1 MKHQLTFFTKR
12 LATGVVAVT
21 TVSTITAWQMV
32 SPTLADSI
40 PVIVCQHDG
49 IDSLMPDDRD
59 AGLRRAVAML
69 TTRIAEIPAEIQ
81 RMTPGGPPPE
91 VIDAIHQI
99 IPLVSASFNYPGEW
113 ALLDNGINELGVPD
127 FDARVVMETG
137 SQDEAE
143 KLKNAIISI
152 FKMGMPNVT
161 LQPSDANPMLLT
173 FPTPIST
180 LLFGPVNDQ
189 GSFVIGFDFGGDG
202 LNTDRIALTPPS
214 ELGSIHPT
222 YQVYVNGQG
231 VMGMVD
237 FFSNMIPDP
246 MVKEKLQSF
255 HDKLGDVNINLNL
268 ASGYRKGESISVT
281 KITNFKKFVDL
292 IAEQFP
298 SATNHIGTISEDL
311 FKNVPADARMVSATN
326 QNIQIILQGV
336 IDNINLQMEA
346 NPNNEMTV
354 EDMLQNVKMSFGF
367 NPMDDLIAHLGS
379 DWVSYTADSTGG
391 GGLSSLVFLNKGAD
405 TTALEETFV
414 TMENV
419 VNGLAY
425 DKAMGYVR
433 CREWRGENWR
443 VPGLK
448 AGYTLTFPG
457 IPVPI
462 ELSLGM
468 TDDCLIV
475 GFTPQAV
482 QAAVLQCAG
491 KMRGSILNNPRFKA
505 SAKGNL
511 DNVSKLAFIDYQASI
526 ARGYPMAQLIGT
538 AFENFVRSP
547 SDPSRDPG
555 MVVPSFADLTHNVH
569 GFMQTT
575 RLNDNDFVQITKS
588 DASWFVNIAG
598 LSGALGITPELIGAG
613 AIGAAIGANA
623 H

>member
-1 MKHQLTFFTKR
+1 MKHQLSFFAKP
-12 LATGVVAVT
+12 LATGVIAVA
-21 TVSTITAWQMV
+21 TVGTFTAWQTV

-59 AGLRRAVAML
+59 AGLRRAVSML
-69 TTRIAEIPAEIQ
+69 ATRIGEIPAEIQ
-81 RMTPGGPPPE
+81 RMTPGGPTPE

-143 KLKNAIISI
+143 KLKNAIIHI

-161 LQPSDANPMLLT
+161 LQPSENNPMLLT

-189 GSFVIGFDFGGDG
+189 GRFVIGFDFGGDG
-202 LNTDRIALTPPS
+202 LNTDRISLTPPS

-222 YQVYVNGQG
+222 YQFHVDGQG
-231 VMGMVD
+231 VMGVVD

-246 MVKEKLQSF
+246 EVK
-255 HDKLGDVNINLNL
+255 DKIIAFNDTLGDTKYNIDL
-268 ASGYRKGESISVT
+268 AGGYRNGESVSVA
-281 KITNFKKFVDL
+281 KYTNFKLLLDNL
-292 IAEQFP
+292 SEQFP
-298 SATNHIGTISEDL
+298 GMSNHIGFISNDL
-311 FKNVPADARMVSATN
+311 LKSVPVDARTVSAAN
-326 QNIQIILQGV
+326 QNLQAILEGV
-336 IDNINLQMEA
+336 IDSINLQMEA
-346 NPNNEMTV
+346 NPNNEMNV
-354 EDMLQNVKMSFGF
+354 EDMLQNIKMSFGI
-367 NPMDDLIAHLGS
+367 NPMDDFIDLLGS
-379 DWVSYTADSTGG
+379 DWASYTADSTGG

-425 DKAMGYVR
+425 DKAKGYVR
-433 CREWRGENWR
+433 CREWRGDNWR

-457 IPVPI
+457 LPVPI
-462 ELSLGM
+462 ELSLGL
-468 TDDCLIV
+468 TDDCLIA

-491 KMRGSILNNPRFKA
+491 KLRGSVLDNPRFK
-505 SAKGNL
+505 SAAGRHL
-511 DNVSKLAFIDYQASI
+511 DHVSKLAFIDYQASI
-526 ARGYPMAQLIGT
+526 ARGYPMAQMIGT
-538 AFENFVRSP
+538 ALENFVRSP
-547 SDPSRDPG
+547 FDPSRDPG
-555 MVVPSFADLTHNVH
+555 IVVPAYAELTHNVH

-598 LSGALGITPELIGAG
+598 VSGALGITPELIGAG